1 MDHNDIIIILIELE
15 LYLFY
20 SSKVATCRVYCCLS
34 LKTVAPVDR
43 LEKKANN
50 NYYIHAQQG
59 IKPINSRTLS
69 DLISDLPSK
78 ERLIEGYCFY
88 YSLRKQLP
96 FHDATTISPEKWHLR
111 NEHRNSIL
119 MTCHYPDLAS
129 ASDWLKQISQ
139 AARPIKSTTQ
149 IWKWIWKWE
158 VFTFSVTAT
167 MFSSTKC
174 K

>member
-69 DLISDLPSK
+69 GLISDLPSK
-78 ERLIEGYCFY
+78 ERLIEGYHIY
-88 YSLRKQLP
+88 YSPRKQLP
-96 FHDATTISPEKWHLR
+96 FHDANNVSRR
-111 NEHRNSIL
+111 NDI
-119 MTCHYPDLAS
+119 
-129 ASDWLKQISQ
+129 
-139 AARPIKSTTQ
+139 
-149 IWKWIWKWE
+149 
-158 VFTFSVTAT
+158 
-167 MFSSTKC
+167 
-174 K
+174 